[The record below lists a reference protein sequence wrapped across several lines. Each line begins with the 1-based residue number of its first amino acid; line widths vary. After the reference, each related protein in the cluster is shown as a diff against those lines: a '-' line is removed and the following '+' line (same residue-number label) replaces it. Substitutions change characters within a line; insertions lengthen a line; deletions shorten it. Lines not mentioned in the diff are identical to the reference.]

1 MNKIYRMKNK
11 KIRILMLEKNVK
23 AKELSR
29 LTGIK
34 YTTLLRQLNEV
45 DLLEV
50 PRKIAK
56 ALDVEL
62 KDIVE

>member
-1 MNKIYRMKNK
+1 MKNK

>member
-1 MNKIYRMKNK
+1 MVNK
-11 KIRILMLEKNVK
+11 KIRFLMLEKGVNV
-23 AKELSR
+23 LS
-29 LTGIK
+29 LSKKTGIPNS
-34 YTTLLRQLNEV
+34 TLNRQLKDV
-45 DLLEV
+45 DLFET